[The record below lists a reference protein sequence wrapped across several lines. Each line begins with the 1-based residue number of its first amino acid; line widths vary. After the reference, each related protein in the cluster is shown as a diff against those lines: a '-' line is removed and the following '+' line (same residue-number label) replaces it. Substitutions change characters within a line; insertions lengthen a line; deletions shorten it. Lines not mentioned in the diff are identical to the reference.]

1 MSSEKFQVKV
11 NSQSF
16 ELEANALKNSG
27 SLNGEDYSLD
37 LLGNAEKGFSLIRN
51 NRSYEVQVLEADYD
65 QKEFLIEVD
74 GESYKVNAADRFDL
88 LLKDLGM
95 EHLNSAALN
104 DLKAPMPGLVLEVK
118 VAPGDSI
125 KKGQALMVLEA
136 MKMENVLKAEA
147 DCLIKSID
155 CTIGAA
161 VEKGQVL
168 ISFEA

>member
-1 MSSEKFQVKV
+1 MASEKFQIKV

-16 ELEANALKNSG
+16 ELEANALKKSG
-27 SLNGEDYSLD
+27 SLNGESYTLD

-51 NRSYEVQVLEADYD
+51 NKSYEVQVLEADYE
-65 QKEFLIEVD
+65 QKEFLIEID
-74 GESYKVNAADRFDL
+74 GQSYQVSAADRFDL

-95 EHLNSAALN
+95 EHLNAVTVN

-118 VAPGDSI
+118 VAPGDNI

-155 CTIGAA
+155 CNIGAA

-168 ISFEA
+168 ISFQA

>member
-1 MSSEKFQVKV
+1 MSSEKFQIKV

-16 ELEANALKNSG
+16 ELEANALKKSG
-27 SLNGEDYSLD
+27 SLNGKDYSLD
-37 LLGNAEKGFSLIRN
+37 LLGNAENGFSLIKN
-51 NRSYEVQVLEADYD
+51 NKSYEVQVLEADYG

-74 GESYKVNAADRFDL
+74 GESYQVNASDRFDL

-95 EHLNSAALN
+95 EHLNDAALN

-118 VAPGDSI
+118 VEPGDTI

-147 DCLIKSID
+147 DCQIKSID
-155 CTIGAA
+155 CNIGAT